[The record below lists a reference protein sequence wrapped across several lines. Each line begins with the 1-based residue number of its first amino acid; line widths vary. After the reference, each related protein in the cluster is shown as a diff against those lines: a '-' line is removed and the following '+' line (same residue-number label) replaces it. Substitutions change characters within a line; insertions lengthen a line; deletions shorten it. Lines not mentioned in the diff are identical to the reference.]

1 MEENETHKDIELKSE
16 EVQEVMNHIPSSI
29 LRYGISVLL
38 GILLVLLVGSSFFS
52 YPDTCLL
59 YTSDAADD

>member
-38 GILLVLLVGSSFFS
+38 GILLVLLVAVLF
-52 YPDTCLL
+52 L
-59 YTSDAADD
+59 AIQIQ

>member
-29 LRYGISVLL
+29 LRYGIS
-38 GILLVLLVGSSFFS
+38 GHPARTSGWQFFF
-52 YPDTCLL
+52 
-59 YTSDAADD
+59 